1 MKRPRIREVPG
12 RGETRETRS
21 DMMLPPTSVGFSL
34 TMARLRVTDP
44 GTGRSTNC
52 HFILPP
58 VCLDLFSSTL
68 RMSFCSP
75 ALNCAARD
83 GDSLGNLALI

>member
-1 MKRPRIREVPG
+1 MKRPRIRRFPEG
-12 RGETRETRS
+12 GDQETRS
-21 DMMLPPTSVGFSL
+21 DMMLPPTSVGFSDYGE
-34 TMARLRVTDP
+34 AESYGSR
-44 GTGRSTNC
+44 TGRSTNC

-75 ALNCAARD
+75 ALNCAASA
-83 GDSLGNLALI
+83 GDSLGIWL